1 MALPGTSVKT
11 SLREVL
17 ASGRRSF
24 SFEFFPPKDDA
35 GERQLWQTIRELEA
49 LSPTF
54 VSVTY
59 GAGGWTTRDR
69 TLRVVENIASDT
81 TLEAVAHLTCVG
93 HTRDQLRK
101 IIGDL
106 AASGVRNV
114 LALRGDPPG
123 GPGDAWVRHP
133 DGLDYAVELVELVR
147 ELGDFTVGVAAF
159 PQVHPEAADADADAR
174 ILAAKAEAGASF
186 AVTQL
191 FFDAEDY
198 SALVQR
204 ASTYGC
210 TIPVLPGIMP
220 ITNLRQVT
228 RFAELSRRE
237 VPAWVVSRI
246 SAYDDAASVRAA
258 GIEIATELC
267 DRLLAEG
274 APGLHYYTLN
284 KSTATRQ
291 IHADLGYRIG

>member
-1 MALPGTSVKT
+1 MARPGTSVKT
-11 SLREVL
+11 ALREVL

-69 TLRVVENIASDT
+69 TLRVVEHIASDT

-123 GPGDAWVRHP
+123 GPGDTWVRHP
-133 DGLDYAVELVELVR
+133 DGLDYAVELVEMVR

-198 SALVQR
+198 FALVQR
-204 ASTYGC
+204 AATYGC

-220 ITNLRQVT
+220 ITNLKQVT

-237 VPAWVVSRI
+237 VPPWVVSRI
-246 SAYDDAASVRAA
+246 AAYDEAASVRAA

-291 IHADLGYRIG
+291 IHADLGNRIG

>member
-1 MALPGTSVKT
+1 MGLPGTSVKT
-11 SLREVL
+11 SLREAL
-17 ASGRRSF
+17 ASGRQSF
-24 SFEFFPPKDDA
+24 SFEFFPPKDDT

-69 TLRVVENIASDT
+69 TLRVVERIASDT

-101 IIGDL
+101 VIGDL

-123 GPGDAWVRHP
+123 GPGETWVRHP
-133 DGLDYAVELVELVR
+133 EGLDYAVELVEMVR

-198 SALVQR
+198 FALVQR

-220 ITNLRQVT
+220 ITNLKQVT
-228 RFAELSRRE
+228 RFAELSRRP
-237 VPAWVVSRI
+237 VPEWVVSRI
-246 SAYDDAASVRAA
+246 AAHDDAASVRAV

-291 IHADLGYRIG
+291 IHADVGNRIV